1 MMQMMG
7 MNYEKQQR
15 WTEGNF
21 RMLRSSK
28 PDAKPLEWA
37 ASKHQWS
44 SIVLREMTH
53 HLLLE
58 ITLFWCFQQWV
69 FSAPNQRLASS
80 KASVGVWSSSIW
92 MPWSRGFSNPSPGLW
107 LEEACRSWRKWP
119 ANVGQD
125 PRSAWMIV
133 RCWEMRCPMNPKLG
147 SGRWMKN
154 GPNGW
159 G

>member
-7 MNYEKQQR
+7 MNY
-15 WTEGNF
+15 GNKDGRKETF
-21 RMLRSSK
+21 ECSDHPTWREAARMGG
-28 PDAKPLEWA
+28 
-37 ASKHQWS
+37 
-44 SIVLREMTH
+44 
-53 HLLLE
+53 
-58 ITLFWCFQQWV
+58 FQTSMILNRTSGDDPPSFAGDYLILM

-147 SGRWMKN
+147 SGRWMKK

>member
-7 MNYEKQQR
+7 MNY
-15 WTEGNF
+15 GNKDGRKETF
-21 RMLRSSK
+21 ECSDHPTWREAARMGG
-28 PDAKPLEWA
+28 
-37 ASKHQWS
+37 
-44 SIVLREMTH
+44 
-53 HLLLE
+53 
-58 ITLFWCFQQWV
+58 FQTSMILNRTSGDDPPSFAGDYLILM